1 MSLRPDQLE
10 RYSRNL
16 KLHDFSEKDQLALG
30 NTVVSMAGAGGIGSP
45 VLRLLASM
53 GFGVVRIIDADAVEL
68 SNIQRQN
75 LYNTDDIG
83 NKKAECAAA
92 NLALLNP
99 EAEFIPIVEQ
109 IDHRNAEDILQGSN
123 LILDGLDSFE
133 ARRAVNEVSVKR
145 GIPYVFAG
153 AVEYFAN
160 LSTFIPGITGCLN
173 CVMGEAK
180 DHPDRTAAAIGVSP
194 ELLSVVAG
202 IEVREAVL
210 LALQREPN
218 LARKL
223 MTIDIS
229 SLSFDIFEI
238 TRSETCSVCGQSS
251 AKE

>member
-1 MSLRPDQLE
+1 
-10 RYSRNL
+10 
-16 KLHDFSEKDQLALG
+16 
-30 NTVVSMAGAGGIGSP
+30 MAGAGGIGSP
-45 VLRLLASM
+45 VLRLLASL
-53 GFGVVRIIDADAVEL
+53 GFGTVRIIDADTVEL

-75 LYNTDDIG
+75 IYNTDDIG
-83 NKKAECAAA
+83 KKKAECAAA

-99 EAEFIPIVEQ
+99 EVEFIGIVER
-109 IDHRNAEDILQGSN
+109 IDHRNAEDILKGSN
-123 LILDGLDSFE
+123 LIVDGLDSFE
-133 ARRAVNEVSVKR
+133 ARRVVNEISVRKE
-145 GIPYVFAG
+145 IPYIFAG

-160 LSTFIPGITGCLN
+160 LSTFIPGETGCLN
-173 CVMGEAK
+173 CVMEGAR
-180 DHPDRTAAAIGVSP
+180 DNPDRTAAAIGVSP

-210 LALQREPN
+210 VALNREPN
-218 LARKL
+218 LAGKL

>member
-1 MSLRPDQLE
+1 MNLRPEQLD
-10 RYSRNL
+10 RYSRTL
-16 KLHDFSEKDQLALG
+16 KLHDFSENDQMTL
-30 NTVVSMAGAGGIGSP
+30 TDTTVSMAGAGGIGSP

-53 GFGVVRIIDADAVEL
+53 GFGRVRIIDADTVEL

-75 LYNTDDIG
+75 IYNTGDIG
-83 NKKAECAAA
+83 KKKAECAAA

-99 EAEFIPIVEQ
+99 EVEFIPIVEQ
-109 IDHRNAEDILQGSN
+109 IDHINAKDILKGSN

-133 ARRAVNEVSVKR
+133 ARHAVNEVSVKR
-145 GIPYVFAG
+145 AIPYIFAG

-160 LSTFIPGITGCLN
+160 LSTFIPGETGCLN
-173 CVMGEAK
+173 CVMGGAK
-180 DHPDRTAAAIGVSP
+180 DNPDRTAAAIGVSP

-210 LALQREPN
+210 MTLNREPN
-218 LARKL
+218 LAGKL

-229 SLSFDIFEI
+229 SLNFDIFDI
-238 TRSETCSVCGQSS
+238 TRSQTCSVCGQSS